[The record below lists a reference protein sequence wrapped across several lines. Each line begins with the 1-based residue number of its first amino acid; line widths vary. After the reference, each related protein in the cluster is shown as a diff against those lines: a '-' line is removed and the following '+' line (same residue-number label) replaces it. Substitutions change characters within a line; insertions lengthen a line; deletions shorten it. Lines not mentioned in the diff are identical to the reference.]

1 VFLLNGPCSIR
12 REASLFALERR
23 SGTRN
28 HRDFLVENF
37 QICIFAAEDELVPI
51 EPGAGDRHAP
61 AALILADLGLSIGSL
76 LGVRGQLG
84 ISAAMCRSQVI
95 EFSPSHALFITP
107 PLAGRDPIALA
118 AGKNVEIVAIGSRA
132 VCVVFRSI
140 T

>member
-1 VFLLNGPCSIR
+1 
-12 REASLFALERR
+12 LFALERR
-23 SGTRN
+23 PGTRN

-84 ISAAMCRSQVI
+84 ISAATCRSQVI
-95 EFSPSHALFITP
+95 GFSPSHALFITP